1 MKNKLID
8 LLSVL
13 RAIKF
18 VTSLVLEFKKQKMMM
33 KQKYSS
39 FYLICKEET
48 IVDKR
53 NTDNLFE
60 AICVTIILNIKKFLE
75 KVLAGLLIQI

>member
-1 MKNKLID
+1 
-8 LLSVL
+8 
-13 RAIKF
+13 
-18 VTSLVLEFKKQKMMM
+18 M

-60 AICVTIILNIKKFLE
+60 AICVTIISNIKKFLE
-75 KVLAGLLIQI
+75 KVLAGLLIHI